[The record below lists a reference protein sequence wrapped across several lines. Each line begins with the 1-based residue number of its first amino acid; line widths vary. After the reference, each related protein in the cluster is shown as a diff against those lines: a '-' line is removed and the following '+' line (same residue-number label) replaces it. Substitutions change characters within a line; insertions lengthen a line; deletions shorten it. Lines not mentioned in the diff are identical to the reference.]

1 LIAAYLARVRALAAE
16 GRHTPGELLA
26 ALAVELADREG
37 SDLPVIVGGL
47 LESEPSPARVEG
59 LGPPDGVPGPDLLG
73 MVHEVLAERGDR
85 RRRGAFYTPTLV
97 AQRLVDVAFEQ
108 LDGRRRPRLVCD
120 PACGGGAFL
129 LAMGRRLAR
138 DGVPR
143 DEIVAE
149 RLWGIDLD
157 PLAAAVSRTALAL
170 WAAETGPGP
179 QATHVAVAD
188 ALIAGRSAWEPD
200 APHFDAVVGNPPFQ
214 GQLASDTARS
224 VADNAVL
231 RARLGPAAVGYADT
245 AALFVA
251 AGLEMADD
259 GGAVAFILP
268 ESYLVARDAG
278 ASRAA
283 ALDHGT
289 LVGIWMADEAL
300 FDDAAVRV
308 CAPIIRKGS
317 SADGPVRRWVGTDFT
332 DLGAPPPGATT
343 PTGSGTWAPLVADRH
358 GHPTVDLR
366 DRPPLS
372 SIARATAGFRDQYYG
387 LVGHVVD
394 RPTDGTD
401 GTDGAG
407 PVTHVPLV
415 TSGLIDPARSLWG
428 ERAARFARRSWTAPM
443 VDLAA
448 LERDQPALARWGRAL
463 LVPKVLV
470 ASQTRVIEVVVDLEG
485 RWWPSVPVVAVT
497 SPADRLWHVAAALQ
511 SPPVTAWAMANYAG
525 AALTGDALKL
535 AASQVLAAPLPDD
548 TAAWQCGADALRRA
562 ASAAAAGDAAG
573 WRDLMLESARAMCD
587 AYGVEQSVTDW
598 WSGRLPPFRLP
609 ASTTEGN

>member
-1 LIAAYLARVRALAAE
+1 M
-16 GRHTPGELLA
+16 A

-37 SDLPVIVGGL
+37 SDLPVIGGGL
-47 LESEPSPARVEG
+47 LESDPPGARIEG
-59 LGPPDGVPGPDLLG
+59 LGPPAGVPGPELLG

-85 RRRGAFYTPTLV
+85 RRRGAFYTPTVV
-97 AQRLVDVAFEQ
+97 AQRLVDVAFDQ
-108 LDGRRRPRLVCD
+108 LDGRRRPGLVCD
-120 PACGGGAFL
+120 PSCGGGAFL

-157 PLAAAVSRTALAL
+157 PLAAAVTRTALAL
-170 WAAETGPGP
+170 WAAETGPAP
-179 QATHVAVAD
+179 QATHVVVAD
-188 ALIAGRSAWEPD
+188 ALAAGRSAWEPD

-231 RARLGPAAVGYADT
+231 RARLGPSAVGYADT
-245 AALFVA
+245 AALFVT

-259 GGAVAFILP
+259 GGVVALILP

-283 ALDHGT
+283 AVDRGA

-317 SADGPVRRWVGTDFT
+317 SADASVRRWVGADFT
-332 DLGAPPPGATT
+332 DLGSPPPGTT
-343 PTGSGTWAPLVADRH
+343 PPTGSGTWAPLVADRH

-394 RPTDGTD
+394 RPTDDTD
-401 GTDGAG
+401 TADR
-407 PVTHVPLV
+407 VTHAPLV

-428 ERAARFARRSWTAPM
+428 ERPARFARRSWTAPM

-470 ASQTRVIEVVVDLEG
+470 ASQTRMVEVVVDVEG
-485 RWWPSVPVVAVT
+485 TWWPSVPVVAVI

-511 SPPVTAWAMANYAG
+511 SPPVTAWAMANYGG

-535 AASQVLAAPLPDD
+535 AASQLLAAPLPHDPV
-548 TAAWQCGADALRRA
+548 AWQCGADALRDA
-562 ASAAAAGDAAG
+562 ASAALAGDASG
-573 WRDLMLESARAMCD
+573 WRDLLLESARAMCD
-587 AYGVEQSVTDW
+587 AYGVEPSMTDW
-598 WSGRLPPFRLP
+598 WSSRLPPFRTSGPSSPP
-609 ASTTEGN
+609 ANQH